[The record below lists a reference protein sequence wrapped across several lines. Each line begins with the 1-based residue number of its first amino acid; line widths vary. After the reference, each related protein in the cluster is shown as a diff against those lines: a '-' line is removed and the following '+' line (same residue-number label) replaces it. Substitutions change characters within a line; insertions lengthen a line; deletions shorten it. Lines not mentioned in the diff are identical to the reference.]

1 MSAMSA
7 KTLTLEVTD
16 NVELQ
21 QVEKKKRKEMKML
34 NKMTLTQTQMMRKW
48 RRGSSTSLNS
58 LFVLNVLQ
66 MFWKEPTMEIL
77 FAKNTKKPSLI
88 TSAGS
93 AVASLS
99 FSVSARTTSVILVI
113 AKPGRSEIRL
123 RKTLNSA
130 KVKINAR
137 WKSIIHLMARNMLL
151 DAVFAESK
159 EITLREMKKTRYL
172 NFEI

>member
-1 MSAMSA
+1 MSVMSA

-16 NVELQ
+16 NVELR

-34 NKMTLTQTQMMRKW
+34 NKMTLIRTQTMRKW
-48 RRGSSTSLNS
+48 RRGSNTSLNS
-58 LFVLNVLQ
+58 SFVLNVLQ

-77 FAKNTKKPSLI
+77 FAKSTKKPSLI

-93 AVASLS
+93 VAVSLS
-99 FSVSARTTSVILVI
+99 FSVLAHITSVILVI

-130 KVKINAR
+130 KIKINAH
-137 WKSIIHLMARNMLL
+137 WKSIIHLMAKNMLL

-159 EITLREMKKTRYL
+159 ETISREMRKIRYL

>member
-1 MSAMSA
+1 MSVMSA
-7 KTLTLEVTD
+7 KTLTLEDID

-21 QVEKKKRKEMKML
+21 QEVKKKRKEMKML
-34 NKMTLTQTQMMRKW
+34 NKMTLIRTQTMRKW

-58 LFVLNVLQ
+58 SFVLNVPQ
-66 MFWKEPTMEIL
+66 TFWKEPTMEIL
-77 FAKNTKKPSLI
+77 FAKNIKKPSLI
-88 TSAGS
+88 TSADS
-93 AVASLS
+93 AAVSLS
-99 FSVSARTTSVILVI
+99 FSVSAHTTSVILVI

-130 KVKINAR
+130 KIKINAR
-137 WKSIIHLMARNMLL
+137 WKSIIHQMAKNMLL

-159 EITLREMKKTRYL
+159 ETTSREMRKIRYL